1 MVTDGTPDPGPGNG
15 IRVYIAVSAVVLL
28 LAVSYVGWVFWSRA
42 HDTQIMEERVA
53 AQRRAQ
59 DAQTV
64 EAMGGNRFE
73 ILAFYAN
80 PAVISRGDS
89 ADLCYSVSNAKS
101 VTLEPQ
107 SNPVWPSYEHCVS
120 VSPHKTTTYMLTATD
135 AAGHTKS
142 QEITV
147 EVQ

>member
-1 MVTDGTPDPGPGNG
+1 MLING
-15 IRVYIAVSAVVLL
+15 ASDTEHGHGMRAYIAVSAVVLL
-28 LAVSYVGWVFWSRA
+28 AALAYVGWVFWSRA
-42 HDTQIMEERVA
+42 QQDKIIEERLA

-59 DAQTV
+59 DAQAV
-64 EAMGGNRFE
+64 ESMGGNHFE

-80 PAVISRGDS
+80 PPVISRGDN

-107 SNPVWPSYEHCVS
+107 SSPVWPSYEHCVS
-120 VSPHKTTTYMLTATD
+120 VLPRKTTTYMLTATD

-142 QEITV
+142 ASITV

>member
-1 MVTDGTPDPGPGNG
+1 MLTDGTPDSGPGSG
-15 IRVYIAVSAVVLL
+15 IRAYIVISGIVLL

-42 HDTQIMEERVA
+42 HEDKVLEQRA
-53 AQRRAQ
+53 ADQRREQ
-59 DAQTV
+59 DAQAV
-64 EAMGGNRFE
+64 ESMGGNRFE

-80 PAVISRGDS
+80 PAIVSRGDN

-107 SNPVWPSYEHCVS
+107 PHPVWPSYERCVS
-120 VSPHKTTTYMLTATD
+120 VTPRKTTTYTLTATD

-142 QEITV
+142 ATV
-147 EVQ
+147 TVDVQ